1 MRLAHYLAADL
12 ICSWDA
18 RAGLR
23 EPDRIVAVC
32 ADLGISPE
40 RAHNLGRQLALPDP
54 IRTRVAERPA
64 GEQISVTMANRLAD
78 MHEIAPQLTDAV
90 AKRITSTVLH
100 DKALQDLGAFVH
112 RTVVEDEHTDAVRID
127 DGAMLDAAEQI
138 AHAREHL
145 DTQGQ
150 QPDRRRSSAASPTAS
165 TRELDTLAARAKA
178 QGAEAPHHR
187 RGARPRPQRPLRLR
201 PRSRSRLRRRASGSS
216 TPRS

>member
-100 DKALQDLGAFVH
+100 DKALGDLGAFVH

-138 AHAREHL
+138 AHARERL
-145 DTQGQ
+145 DT
-150 QPDRRRSSAASPTAS
+150 P
-165 TRELDTLAARAKA
+165 
-178 QGAEAPHHR
+178 
-187 RGARPRPQRPLRLR
+187 
-201 PRSRSRLRRRASGSS
+201 
-216 TPRS
+216 